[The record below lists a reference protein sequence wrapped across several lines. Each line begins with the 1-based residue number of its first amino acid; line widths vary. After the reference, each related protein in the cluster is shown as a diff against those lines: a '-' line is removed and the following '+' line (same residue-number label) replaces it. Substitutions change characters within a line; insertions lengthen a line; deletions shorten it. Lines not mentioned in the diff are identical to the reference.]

1 MVKNT
6 TFKRLLFVFFLS
18 IHIGLNAQ
26 SSLSSCYR
34 MDFIPQ
40 IESYYNSLDSIFQTR
55 LGDDYLF
62 RLTVL
67 PSIEPEYVM
76 QIELVEK
83 QYYLR
88 AISFN
93 KNLWYEKNIANI
105 HVEECFI
112 ELETQ
117 TTEQVLLLSKHF
129 IENRM
134 DSVFIGP
141 TTDGDLY
148 RFETRE
154 NGTITCGQIWDP
166 IPDCPLNQFC
176 RLCAYYKDWSL
187 TENKSKMIE
196 SEINKLIIMLNTK

>member
-6 TFKRLLFVFFLS
+6 TFKRLVFVFFLS

-26 SSLSSCYR
+26 SSLSLCYR

-62 RLTVL
+62 RFTVL
-67 PSIEPEYVM
+67 PSFEPEYAM

-88 AISFN
+88 VISFN
-93 KNLWYEKNIANI
+93 KNLWYAKSIADI
-105 HVEECFI
+105 HMDECLI

-117 TTEQVLLLSKHF
+117 TAEQVLFLSKHF
-129 IENRM
+129 IENRI
-134 DSVFIGP
+134 DSISIEP

-148 RFETRE
+148 LFETKE
-154 NGTITCGQIWDP
+154 NGMVSCGEIRGP
-166 IPDCPLNQFC
+166 IPDCPLKQMC
-176 RLCAYYKDWSL
+176 RLCTYYKDWCL
-187 TENKSKMIE
+187 TENKSKMIK
-196 SEINKLIIMLNTK
+196 SEINKLAIMLNTK